1 MHKHWFAIFKVNIT
15 AKVQNVRECLSEWY
29 LLNRGTFC
37 YQTCQV
43 DTASLARASCRKC
56 SLLSSRSSS
65 QRELIWSN
73 FDFIYYILWT
83 ADFLATKL
91 SLTVHHHKPECL
103 VKKWIATFKVKVAA
117 KVLSV
122 NERLSRWYS
131 LTRQTSRYQTWY
143 DDTSSWAAVWCK
155 TIGLLSSW
163 SRSHIIKIWQFLL
176 CLLYCRFFG
185 YQTWFVGNGTV
196 P

>member
-91 SLTVHHHKPECL
+91 SLTVHHQKPECL
-103 VKKWIATFKVKVAA
+103 VKKWIALLSNPPNIPLPNLVWWYIVMSRSVMQNDWFAIFMVKVSYYQNMTVFTMSS
-117 KVLSV
+117 VLPILWLPNLV
-122 NERLSRWYS
+122 CW
-131 LTRQTSRYQTWY
+131 
-143 DDTSSWAAVWCK
+143 
-155 TIGLLSSW
+155 
-163 SRSHIIKIWQFLL
+163 
-176 CLLYCRFFG
+176 
-185 YQTWFVGNGTV
+185 
-196 P
+196 